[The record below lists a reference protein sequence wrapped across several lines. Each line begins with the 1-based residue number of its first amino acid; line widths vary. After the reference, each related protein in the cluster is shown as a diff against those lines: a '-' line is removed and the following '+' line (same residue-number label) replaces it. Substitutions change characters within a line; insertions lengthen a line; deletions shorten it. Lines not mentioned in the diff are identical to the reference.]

1 MLALRQVLTE
11 ARSSN
16 FWKVGTSTSFV
27 ARAFSQRTIGSQLL
41 KSAQSSQTTS
51 VTTPNASISALGTS
65 LLRSYATTT
74 RKSTTK
80 RTTTKRKTAVK
91 KKPKKKPKKKVA
103 KKKVAKKPKKP
114 AKPTRPKVMNL
125 PSPRGLSPYAVF
137 LSERVKTATAQ
148 RIVDRFREVSAAWK
162 SLSDAEKEV
171 FPFLARHR

>member
-41 KSAQSSQTTS
+41 KSAQSSQNTS
-51 VTTPNASISALGTS
+51 VTTPNASISAFGTS

-80 RTTTKRKTAVK
+80 TTTKRKTAVK

-125 PSPRGLSPYAVF
+125 PSPRALSPYAVF